1 MTIQNKWRELVQSH
15 PEEVREHRIWRTGQ
29 DFALAK
35 NLQSAS
41 VLIGEKAA
49 YMNLLAGES
58 EDAVAACRISVLI
71 VQNGG
76 VVIGIKKQ
84 EKKTENSPFAPTD

>member
-1 MTIQNKWRELVQSH
+1 
-15 PEEVREHRIWRTGQ
+15 
-29 DFALAK
+29 
-35 NLQSAS
+35 
-41 VLIGEKAA
+41 
-49 YMNLLAGES
+49 MNLLAGES

-84 EKKTENSPFAPTD
+84 EKKTENSPFAPTDQF